1 MPCSVIEPVPEII
14 KSVRDKVFRCSEV
27 KPRIDCIS
35 VSSRLL
41 PKRASGEPWSWKGG
55 LFKVQGVR
63 LTFVNDT
70 LKTYD
75 LKVSKCRTE
84 ELSMVQRLFGIG
96 IQIAAVGK
104 EVMKYFRL
112 RRGIR
117 TDNGKQS
124 TGNRGGCN

>member
-70 LKTYD
+70 
-75 LKVSKCRTE
+75 
-84 ELSMVQRLFGIG
+84 

-112 RRGIR
+112 EKRHTYG
-117 TDNGKQS
+117 
-124 TGNRGGCN
+124 